1 MDNSVGATL
10 CSRRQRSLSA
20 IFEHVDSKWYA
31 SGEAESACPIS
42 RDIYDTQRFRDT
54 LLDEDENSL
63 FDNLFDH
70 SLQFQSQDQSPKRKQ
85 KKCKFS
91 YNRTALTDECCDTT
105 TSSEILSVADLMRGN
120 VDATKLRLGYRST
133 DNEDTAKMSPS
144 AIEHAPCLFPISE
157 AKTEE
162 SSFEENPIS
171 SPGLASEEEGN
182 LLIGL
187 CKQSLTGA
195 AELLLDT
202 FQGDSK
208 TTSITSG
215 ATETHCN
222 ADENEGDLQCEHC
235 NADENEGDLQK
246 YIAIAETLV
255 LSTLTYRERALH
267 RYHYKRKRRMFLRR
281 NKRKSKFARL
291 RSRAKGRFTSIHSK
305 CRPNKT

>member
-1 MDNSVGATL
+1 M
-10 CSRRQRSLSA
+10 SA

-120 VDATKLRLGYRST
+120 VDATKLRLGYRSI

-222 ADENEGDLQCEHC
+222 ADENEGDLQ
-235 NADENEGDLQK
+235 K

>member
-1 MDNSVGATL
+1 L
-10 CSRRQRSLSA
+10 RR
-20 IFEHVDSKWYA
+20 I
-31 SGEAESACPIS
+31 P
-42 RDIYDTQRFRDT
+42 
-54 LLDEDENSL
+54 
-63 FDNLFDH
+63 
-70 SLQFQSQDQSPKRKQ
+70 
-85 KKCKFS
+85 
-91 YNRTALTDECCDTT
+91 
-105 TSSEILSVADLMRGN
+105 
-120 VDATKLRLGYRST
+120 
-133 DNEDTAKMSPS
+133 
-144 AIEHAPCLFPISE
+144 FP
-157 AKTEE
+157 
-162 SSFEENPIS
+162 
-171 SPGLASEEEGN
+171 LASEEEGN